1 MQRPTEVGYPSDVA
15 ECGLTPAATGTRRSN
30 RGEHPRDP
38 AASRRSRPGK
48 SRRCVPGF
56 SLVRMWPGGETWN
69 MTRIPV
75 VPPIT
80 MSGDVRPERGSPR
93 AWKGCGAQ
101 RFSAIPAA
109 SGWLVGLALAL
120 CGAGCAVPSIT
131 VEPAALTARPNPS
144 PDGSYAVRW
153 TPIAG
158 ASAYRLLEDGALSY
172 EGPSLSRTYVG
183 KAAGSYTYSLTYCV
197 AALGV
202 EICDLRPGL
211 RDLTVTVS
219 SE

>member
-1 MQRPTEVGYPSDVA
+1 M
-15 ECGLTPAATGTRRSN
+15 
-30 RGEHPRDP
+30 
-38 AASRRSRPGK
+38 PG
-48 SRRCVPGF
+48 V
-56 SLVRMWPGGETWN
+56 T
-69 MTRIPV
+69 
-75 VPPIT
+75 
-80 MSGDVRPERGSPR
+80 
-93 AWKGCGAQ
+93 
-101 RFSAIPAA
+101 
-109 SGWLVGLALAL
+109 GWLAALALTL

-131 VEPAALTARPNPS
+131 VESAALTARPNPS

-153 TPIAG
+153 TPVAG

-172 EGPSLSRTYVG
+172 EGPALSRAYVE

-202 EICDLRPGL
+202 EICDLRPGF

>member
-1 MQRPTEVGYPSDVA
+1 M
-15 ECGLTPAATGTRRSN
+15 
-30 RGEHPRDP
+30 
-38 AASRRSRPGK
+38 
-48 SRRCVPGF
+48 
-56 SLVRMWPGGETWN
+56 PGG
-69 MTRIPV
+69 
-75 VPPIT
+75 
-80 MSGDVRPERGSPR
+80 PR
-93 AWKGCGAQ
+93 ARNGRGAQ
-101 RFSAIPAA
+101 RVRAIRGVT
-109 SGWLVGLALAL
+109 GWLAALALAL

-131 VEPAALTARPNPS
+131 VESAALTAHPNPS
-144 PDGSYAVRW
+144 PDGSFAVRW
-153 TPIAG
+153 TPLAG

-172 EGPSLSRTYVG
+172 EGPALSRAYVG

>member
-1 MQRPTEVGYPSDVA
+1 MG
-15 ECGLTPAATGTRRSN
+15 
-30 RGEHPRDP
+30 
-38 AASRRSRPGK
+38 
-48 SRRCVPGF
+48 
-56 SLVRMWPGGETWN
+56 
-69 MTRIPV
+69 RIPII
-75 VPPIT
+75 PAIP
-80 MSGDVRPERGSPR
+80 MSAEVRLERGRPR
-93 AWKGCGAQ
+93 ARKGLGAQ
-101 RFSAIPAA
+101 RFPAIRGA
-109 SGWLVGLALAL
+109 SGRLAGLVLALS
-120 CGAGCAVPSIT
+120 GAGCAVPSIT
-131 VEPAALTARPNPS
+131 VESAALTARPNPS

-172 EGPSLSRTYVG
+172 EGPALTRAYVA